1 MSGDGPLSQS
11 GDAMRTIAWLGT
23 AFVGFL
29 TAGCAGVT
37 SAPGQEAKQALAP
50 TGKLRVALYTGA
62 PASIIR
68 GNTLEESK
76 GVGFDLGKDL
86 ARRIGVPFEPVVY
99 PSPGAI
105 MDGLKASEWDLAFF
119 GPTPE
124 RERVLDFSPA
134 FLVIEH
140 GYLVPAGSPIS
151 TIDAVDR
158 PGTRIGAPQG
168 GSVNAFLARTIKNAT
183 VVASPSV
190 PAGEEML
197 KSGKVDVFAANK
209 ANLFGLSD
217 RMPGSRV
224 LDGRIGVDDVAIA
237 LPKGREAGMAYSRRF
252 IEEARAEGLIKAA
265 VQRAGLRGAADK

>member
-1 MSGDGPLSQS
+1 
-11 GDAMRTIAWLGT
+11 MRPIPWLT
-23 AFVGFL
+23 AVVVVLL
-29 TAGCAGVT
+29 TAGCASVA
-37 SAPGQEAKQALAP
+37 SAPVQEDRQALAP

-62 PASIIR
+62 PASIRR
-68 GNTLEESK
+68 GATLDESK
-76 GVGFDLGKDL
+76 GVGFDLGKEL

-105 MDGLKASEWDLAFF
+105 MGGLKSGEWDICFF

-124 RERVLDFSPA
+124 RESVLNFTAP
-134 FLVIEH
+134 FLVLEH

-168 GSVNAFLARTIKNAT
+168 GSVNAFLARTIKNAM
-183 VVASPSV
+183 VIASPSV

-197 KSGKVDVFAANK
+197 KSGKADVFAANK

-217 RMPGSRV
+217 KMPGSRV
-224 LDGRIGVDDVAIA
+224 LDGRIGVDEVAIA
-237 LPKGREAGMAYSRRF
+237 LPKGRESGMAYLRKYVEDAKS
-252 IEEARAEGLIKAA
+252 EGLIKAA

>member
-1 MSGDGPLSQS
+1 
-11 GDAMRTIAWLGT
+11 MRSNAWRISLVLG
-23 AFVGFL
+23 L
-29 TAGCAGVT
+29 LIAGCAGVAT
-37 SAPGQEAKQALAP
+37 APSQEERQALAP
-50 TGKLRVALYTGA
+50 TGKLRVALYLGA

-68 GNTLEESK
+68 GATPDESK
-76 GVGFDLGKDL
+76 GVGFDLGKEL

-105 MDGLKASEWDLAFF
+105 MDGLKAGEWDLTFF

-124 RERVLDFSPA
+124 RERVLNFTAP

-140 GYLVPAGSPIS
+140 GYLVAAGSPIL

-183 VVASPSV
+183 VIASPSV

-197 KSGKVDVFAANK
+197 KSGKADVFAANK

-217 RMPGSRV
+217 KMPGSRV
-224 LDGRIGVDDVAIA
+224 LDGRIGVDEVAIA
-237 LPKGREAGMAYSRRF
+237 LPKGRETGMDYVRKY
-252 IEEARAEGLIKAA
+252 IEDAKAEGLIKAA